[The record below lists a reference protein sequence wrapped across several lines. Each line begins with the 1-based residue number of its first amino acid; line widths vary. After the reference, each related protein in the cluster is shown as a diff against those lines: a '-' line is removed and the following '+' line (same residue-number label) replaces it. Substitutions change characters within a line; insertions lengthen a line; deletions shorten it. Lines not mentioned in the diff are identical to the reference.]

1 MFFFAILFFSC
12 VKDEIG
18 ARIGKF
24 EIIKLLLVAVHLC
37 IYIYILIY
45 VFAQILLF
53 AVVYL
58 CDLGRINE
66 KVTHPE
72 LQL

>member
-1 MFFFAILFFSC
+1 MSIF
-12 VKDEIG
+12 
-18 ARIGKF
+18 KF
-24 EIIKLLLVAVHLC
+24 EIIKLHIAVHLC
-37 IYIYILIY
+37 IYIYKYKHVLIY

-66 KVTHPE
+66 KVIHPD

>member
-1 MFFFAILFFSC
+1 MSTF
-12 VKDEIG
+12 
-18 ARIGKF
+18 KF
-24 EIIKLLLVAVHLC
+24 EIIKLHIAVHLC
-37 IYIYILIY
+37 IYIYKHVLIY

-53 AVVYL
+53 AIVYL

-66 KVTHPE
+66 KVIHPE